1 MFTKVSIA
9 VRLQPWRSAV
19 QADSLKMKR
28 EDLFQEI
35 SNTMYQWPERE
46 RQIFF
51 QSHYY
56 GRSLEAISRAF
67 EMDSKE
73 VNRIL
78 KKCDQTLQISLSEY
92 RKDSGVHP
100 NTAPSK
106 PACF

>member
-1 MFTKVSIA
+1 
-9 VRLQPWRSAV
+9 V
-19 QADSLKMKR
+19 QADSLNMKR

-35 SNTMYQWPERE
+35 SNTLHQWPERE

-73 VNRIL
+73 VNGIL
-78 KKCDQTLQISLSEY
+78 KKCDQRLQISLSEY
-92 RKDSGVHP
+92 RRGASASP
-100 NTAPSK
+100 TISK
-106 PACF
+106 SRIVCLSAS